1 MYIIMVGE
9 VDVIHYLCYTV
20 VMSNNKHTIKV
31 RVKRNNKLVLRYLI
45 GNLLMGWLEWLS
57 DLQVKLDKPIS
68 VKR

>member
-1 MYIIMVGE
+1 MVGE